1 MRVID
6 LDNEYHNWKISG
18 HISKNNDLRPRS
30 KYHLRARNLI
40 KEEFPTC
47 QILEEVPVRARKGET
62 LYLDFFVPLH
72 NICIEVHGE
81 QHYSYTSF
89 YHGSRLGFAMAQK
102 RDREKIEWCEKNG
115 ITILEFPYKENDDEW
130 RERIN
135 NR

>member
-62 LYLDFFVPLH
+62 LYLDLWLKKE
-72 NICIEVHGE
+72 IGKK
-81 QHYSYTSF
+81 
-89 YHGSRLGFAMAQK
+89 L
-102 RDREKIEWCEKNG
+102 NG
-115 ITILEFPYKENDDEW
+115 VKKTVLQY
-130 RERIN
+130 
-135 NR
+135 